1 MSGSVQVKKI
11 ISLIILISTLLCS
24 CSAPQKSVENKLVET
39 ESQYIK
45 AIWISYYELSE
56 FTSNKS
62 EKEFTQSISKSFDN
76 LNNQGFNTVIVQVR
90 PCADAF
96 YKSDIF
102 PVSIYFN
109 GIQGGEM
116 DYDPLQIMCECA
128 KSSSLRIEA
137 WINPYRVSQDDDI
150 SKLCEDNIAAKWLN
164 NDDKKSNVVV
174 CDNKIFFSPASDDV
188 KKIVIKGV
196 EEIVKNYDIDGIH
209 FDDYFYPTTDE
220 SIDENEFLSYKES
233 GGNLLLDDWRRENVS
248 DLIKKVYSTV
258 KKIKPQVVFGVS
270 PASNIEKNYNTLY
283 ADVEKWVREDG
294 YIDYICPQIYFGFKN
309 VYQPFMQTVKKWKK
323 LCENTSTTLYIGLP
337 LYKSGEVDDYA
348 STEDDEAKNEF
359 VNNSNII
366 ARQIRY
372 IEKIERIKGY
382 FVFSYSYL
390 EKQECEEEV
399 SQMYEAMQDS
409 NLLLRLLPIQ

>member
-1 MSGSVQVKKI
+1 MNS
-11 ISLIILISTLLCS
+11 
-24 CSAPQKSVENKLVET
+24 
-39 ESQYIK
+39 
-45 AIWISYYELSE
+45 
-56 FTSNKS
+56 SNS
-62 EKEFTQSISKSFDN
+62 
-76 LNNQGFNTVIVQVR
+76 
-90 PCADAF
+90 P
-96 YKSDIF
+96 
-102 PVSIYFN
+102 
-109 GIQGGEM
+109 
-116 DYDPLQIMCECA
+116 
-128 KSSSLRIEA
+128 
-137 WINPYRVSQDDDI
+137 
-150 SKLCEDNIAAKWLN
+150 IAAQQNANDTTFGNEFLTAGPILGIKLTNDINIGKPPTN

-174 CDNKIFFSPASDDV
+174 CDNKIFFNPASDDV

-233 GGNLLLDDWRRENVS
+233 GGKLLLDDWRRENVS

-283 ADVEKWVREDG
+283 ADVEKWVTEDG

-372 IEKIERIKGY
+372 IEKIESIKGY

-409 NLLLRLLPIQ
+409 NLLFRLLPIQ

>member
-1 MSGSVQVKKI
+1 M
-11 ISLIILISTLLCS
+11 
-24 CSAPQKSVENKLVET
+24 
-39 ESQYIK
+39 
-45 AIWISYYELSE
+45 
-56 FTSNKS
+56 
-62 EKEFTQSISKSFDN
+62 
-76 LNNQGFNTVIVQVR
+76 
-90 PCADAF
+90 
-96 YKSDIF
+96 
-102 PVSIYFN
+102 
-109 GIQGGEM
+109 
-116 DYDPLQIMCECA
+116 
-128 KSSSLRIEA
+128 
-137 WINPYRVSQDDDI
+137 
-150 SKLCEDNIAAKWLN
+150 
-164 NDDKKSNVVV
+164 
-174 CDNKIFFSPASDDV
+174 
-188 KKIVIKGV
+188 
-196 EEIVKNYDIDGIH
+196 
-209 FDDYFYPTTDE
+209 
-220 SIDENEFLSYKES
+220 SYKES
-233 GGNLLLDDWRRENVS
+233 GGKLLLDDWRRENVS

-258 KKIKPQVVFGVS
+258 KKIKTQVVFGVS

-323 LCENTSTTLYIGLP
+323 LCENTGTTLYIGLP
-337 LYKSGEVDDYA
+337 LYKSGQLDDYA

-409 NLLLRLLPIQ
+409 NLLFRLLPIQ